1 MKKIL
6 ICLYLCG
13 LCLLCCNSCNEEV
26 DLGFPKNI
34 SFTKEGGEI
43 EIRGRQHFTHA
54 TIHDYK
60 GNTGLTGDNEDGTE
74 YSIYNWLKVEYAGMN
89 NDVLKVYAAPNTT
102 GKSRK
107 LYIELHSGPEYH
119 VTKVTQKE

>member
-1 MKKIL
+1 MRNVL
-6 ICLYLCG
+6 ISFYVCG
-13 LCLLCCNSCNEEV
+13 LSLLCCFSCRQEV

-43 EIRGRQHFTHA
+43 EIRGRQNFTHA

-74 YSIYNWLKVEYAGMN
+74 YSIYDWLKVEYAGMN